1 MRRLAVSWIVTAAVL
16 AAAQPRRKTSPIAP
30 QFAAPFVSPVRVG
43 LRTGGMRRYVSLPR
57 VLPPLASQGLWA
69 ARGVFHAHT
78 VSLKT
83 VQNTMQNHSKSLVQ
97 PHAPIVLMPD
107 EYTVEAH
114 DEYSTARTI
123 CSRYLLLRRPT
134 AASARCRRMRCS
146 HVVADAAP
154 VDPSC
159 GGAPSSFKHPALRSS
174 FELALLRMVAEVGES
189 STLNVLHAASARR
202 KITKAIEAKAK
213 SGGAAAERALPNQSH
228 CTKRPVPGT
237 HSKQTKPTRW

>member
-1 MRRLAVSWIVTAAVL
+1 MH
-16 AAAQPRRKTSPIAP
+16 
-30 QFAAPFVSPVRVG
+30 
-43 LRTGGMRRYVSLPR
+43 SL
-57 VLPPLASQGLWA
+57 
-69 ARGVFHAHT
+69 
-78 VSLKT
+78 LK
-83 VQNTMQNHSKSLVQ
+83 NHGQDTEVQ
-97 PHAPIVLMPD
+97 PHAPIVLIQLVMPD
-107 EYTVEAH
+107 GYTVEAH

-237 HSKQTKPTRW
+237 HSKQTKPTRWCTHSRPHWSVNARVFSAMTGEPIKLRDSRERVEVRTCPLLACPQGV